1 MRVLSI
7 EEREA
12 FERSVLR
19 RRWLNALD
27 RTGITTVG
35 ELRAV
40 SQKRL
45 LEIPM
50 IGPKAVADIA
60 EVLGDPSV
68 RSSDSIEVLRLPPA
82 RFISER
88 DRELVRMRQQG
99 ATIAAIA
106 RRIGISRVRV
116 SQILDRDGW

>member
-19 RRWLNALD
+19 RRWLNALH
-27 RTGITTVG
+27 RSGITTVG
-35 ELRAV
+35 DLLAV
-40 SQKRL
+40 SEKRL

-60 EVLGDPSV
+60 EAFRDPSV
-68 RSSDSIEVLRLPPA
+68 FPSDSIEVLGLAPA
-82 RFISER
+82 RVISER
-88 DRELVRMRQQG
+88 DSELVRMRQQG
-99 ATIAAIA
+99 GTIATIA
-106 RRIGISRVRV
+106 RHFGISQERARQV
-116 SQILDRDGW
+116 LDRDGW